1 MRKIKNIITPENV
14 YIDFE
19 LAGLGSRFLAFLI
32 DFIIQ
37 CLEIILILI
46 IIYSSDFSFSYD
58 EEINSYITAL
68 GIVVVFLVYNGYF
81 IFWEMLMNGQ
91 SPGKRLL
98 NLMVIKET
106 GEAITFFD
114 SALRNIIRVID
125 FLPSFYLVGSVIMVF
140 NRNYKR
146 MGDMAANT
154 IVVKKRDNQNPLTAN
169 HLLAGFKMNISN
181 KSTNIY
187 PVNEYE
193 FGVLKEFME
202 RKDMLGGKR
211 KLFEFHL
218 NRYFQSKFN
227 MNNNDKNPY
236 EFFLEIL
243 FMNKDRGK

>member
-19 LAGLGSRFLAFLI
+19 LAGLGSRLLAFLI
-32 DFIIQ
+32 DFVIQ
-37 CLEIILILI
+37 CLIIFLMI
-46 IIYSSDFSFSYD
+46 IIVYSADLSYYYD

-68 GIVVVFLVYNGYF
+68 SIIVVFLVYNGYF

-91 SPGKRLL
+91 SPGKRIL

-125 FLPSFYLVGSVIMVF
+125 FLPFFYLIGSVFLVF
-140 NRNYKR
+140 NKNYKR
-146 MGDMAANT
+146 IGDMAANT
-154 IVVKKRDNQNPLTAN
+154 IVVKKRDNQKPLTAAQV
-169 HLLAGFKMNISN
+169 LAGFNMNVNN

-202 RKDMLGGKR
+202 RKDRLGSR
-211 KLFEFHL
+211 RQLFEFHL
-218 NRYFQSKFN
+218 NRYFLSKFN
-227 MNNNDKNPY
+227 LNDNTKNPY
-236 EFFLEIL
+236 EFFQEIL
-243 FMNKDRGK
+243 LMNKDKCK

>member
-14 YIDFE
+14 FIDFE

-32 DFIIQ
+32 DFMIQ
-37 CLEIILILI
+37 CMTIFLI
-46 IIYSSDFSFSYD
+46 IVLIYSSELSLYSGG
-58 EEINSYITAL
+58 EIDSYITAL
-68 GIVVVFLVYNGYF
+68 GIVVVFMIYNGYF

-91 SPGKRLL
+91 SPGKRIL

-140 NRNYKR
+140 NENYKR
-146 MGDMAANT
+146 IGDMAANT
-154 IVVKKRDNQNPLTAN
+154 IVVKKQKNEKPLAAKDI
-169 HLLAGFKMNISN
+169 LAGFGMEISN
-181 KSTNIY
+181 RTTNIY
-187 PVNEYE
+187 PVNENE

-202 RKDMLGGKR
+202 RKEQLGGK
-211 KLFEFHL
+211 KSLFTFYL
-218 NRYFQSKFN
+218 NRYFHSKFN
-227 MNNNDKNPY
+227 MEIKNKNPY
-236 EFFLEIL
+236 EFFNEIL